1 MTINQETANIL
12 MNRKYRGN
20 YRELENI
27 LVSAVTSTKDGKRNE
42 ILPEDLKIVE
52 KMKLFSNDQEGISGQ
67 GYVNQY
73 ENIPL
78 IDIIE
83 HSDKMRASIVEAKV
97 KEVMRTSRDMKS
109 VLLAQSVRGKGLIRM
124 SISPGHP

>member
-1 MTINQETANIL
+1 

-42 ILPEDLKIVE
+42 ILPEDLKILE
-52 KMKLFSNDQEGISGQ
+52 KMKLFSNDQEGPKGEN
-67 GYVNQY
+67 YANQY
-73 ENIPL
+73 GNIPL
-78 IDIIE
+78 INIIE

-124 SISPGHP
+124 SISPGHPEDSFEALF